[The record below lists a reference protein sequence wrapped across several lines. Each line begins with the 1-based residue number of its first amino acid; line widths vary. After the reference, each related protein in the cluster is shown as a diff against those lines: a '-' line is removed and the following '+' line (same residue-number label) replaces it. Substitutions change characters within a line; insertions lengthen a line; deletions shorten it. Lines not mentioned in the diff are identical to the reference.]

1 MRWEVLELGKLA
13 DTSSGGTPSRSNNK
27 FWCGNIPWVKSG
39 QLQDCYIND
48 CEEYITELGLAN
60 SSAKTF
66 PAGTLLLAL
75 YGATAG
81 KLGILNFPATTNQA
95 ICGIFPKNG
104 VLHTK
109 YLYYFLLSTRNQII
123 KDSIGGAQ
131 PNISQAYVR
140 NIKIPLPPLEE
151 QKRIAQVLDKADR
164 LRQKDRQLLA
174 HYDHLLQSVFL
185 DMFGDP
191 VRNEKGWE
199 RGTIREIITEA
210 KYGTS
215 KPAEL
220 EGEYPYL
227 RMNNLTYSGSMDF
240 TNLKYINL
248 EAQERDKYLVKKG
261 DLLFNRTNSK
271 ELVGKTAVYR
281 SDTEMAIAGYLIRVR
296 TNNRANTDY
305 ISGYLNSIHGK
316 DTLKGMCKSIV
327 GMANINAQELQDI
340 KILIP
345 PKALQDKYAGIVEK
359 VEEMKLT
366 VTRSIDKSE
375 TLFQSLLQKAFKGE
389 LALQEVEAVEEQV
402 SAKPKFVISS
412 IL

>member
-1 MRWEVLELGKLA
+1 MKTNSTLGEVANFLSGNAWSASKFKSEGEIPIIRIQNLGENNASSFVYWDNNYDSKYVIYKGDMLLSLSGSIKVDIWKGPNALLNQRIVKIKAKEEVNERWLFWQLSKVLSEIEKMGKLA
-13 DTSSGGTPSRSNNK
+13 LVNN
-27 FWCGNIPWVKSG
+27 VS
-39 QLQDCYIND
+39 IND
-48 CEEYITELGLAN
+48 LKAF
-60 SSAKTF
+60 K
-66 PAGTLLLAL
+66 
-75 YGATAG
+75 
-81 KLGILNFPATTNQA
+81 
-95 ICGIFPKNG
+95 
-104 VLHTK
+104 V
-109 YLYYFLLSTRNQII
+109 
-123 KDSIGGAQ
+123 
-131 PNISQAYVR
+131 YV
-140 NIKIPLPPLEE
+140 PPLEE

-164 LRQKDRQLLA
+164 LRQKDRQLLQ
-174 HYDHLLQSVFL
+174 HYDQLLQSVFL

-199 RGTIREIITEA
+199 RGTIRDIITEA

-240 TNLKYINL
+240 TDLKYINL
-248 EAQERDKYLVKKG
+248 EAKERDKYLVKKG

-296 TNNRANTDY
+296 TNERANTDY
-305 ISGYLNSIHGK
+305 ISGYLNSLHGK
-316 DTLKGMCKSIV
+316 DTLRGMSKSIV

-359 VEEMKLT
+359 VEEMKHT
-366 VTRSIDKSE
+366 AIRGIDKSE

-389 LALQEVEAVEEQV
+389 LTLREVAAVGEQV
-402 SAKPKFVISS
+402 PAKPKFVISS